1 MLYERRSASHGRAA
15 EMIVVLKVTTSFL
28 LSTVCLKNNKPS
40 LPLDCLFRR
49 KGLGL
54 IAGTP
59 SSLRFYFALASS
71 NRTHVVLCVSGR
83 ECSA

>member
-1 MLYERRSASHGRAA
+1 MLYEHRSASHGRAA

-59 SSLRFYFALASS
+59 SSLRFHFALASS
-71 NRTHVVLCVSGR
+71 KNPYTRCAVR
-83 ECSA
+83 ERQGV